1 MNVILLLILV
11 AFFIGGFFLL
21 KKMKVGKE
29 DWTKLKS
36 KMKKDKI
43 TPEEKAFRNGEI
55 LLPIESRDFVEFDKF
70 KDVLNNVENEDK
82 RKLLTSQIETIDE
95 DFEKWDPKERFVFEK
110 EANKEEKFE

>member
-1 MNVILLLILV
+1 MNVIILLILI

-29 DWTKLKS
+29 DWTKLKE

-55 LLPIESRDFVEFDKF
+55 LLPLESGDFVEFDKF
-70 KDVLNNVENEDK
+70 KEVLNNVKNEDK
-82 RKLLTSQIETIDE
+82 RKLLQSQIKTIDE

-110 EANKEEKFE
+110 EAKKNEMF